1 MSDGMP
7 GTLVTADQ
15 LGRWYGQVVGL
26 SELTLAIEPGITG
39 LVGPNGAG
47 KSTFLKLVAGEIRPS
62 RGSLSVLG
70 LAPFANTELFRR
82 AGFCPQQETLY
93 EDMTGFEVVRF
104 LMRLHGFG
112 AAEATRRANEALD
125 RVGLDDARTR
135 RVGGYSKGMR
145 QRTKIAQA
153 IAHGPELI
161 VADEPFNGL
170 DPVGRAELTELFVQ
184 LGRENVSLLVSTHVL
199 HEVEALTRQIV
210 LFHRGRLLAQGPVAQ
225 VRQLLSRHPRR
236 VELRAR
242 EPRKLA
248 RELVQLEFVSSVRI
262 GHDDGRIQVETVD
275 LERFFAELTRLAALT
290 RSGVTALESHDA
302 SLEAVFDY
310 LVA

>member
-1 MSDGMP
+1 MSGA
-7 GTLVTADQ
+7 LLSADQ

-26 SELTLAIEPGITG
+26 SDLTLSLERGVTG

-62 RGSLSVLG
+62 RGTLEVLG
-70 LAPFANTELFRR
+70 LKPFANAELFRR
-82 AGFCPQQETLY
+82 AGFCPQQEALY
-93 EDMTGFEVVRF
+93 EDMTGLEVVRF

-112 AAEATRRANEALD
+112 TAEATRRANEALD
-125 RVGLDDARTR
+125 RVGLGDARKR

-145 QRTKIAQA
+145 QRAKIAQA
-153 IAHGPELI
+153 IAHGPELV

-170 DPVGRAELTELFVQ
+170 DPVGRAEMTELFAQ
-184 LGRENVSLLVSTHVL
+184 AGREGMSVLVSTHVL
-199 HEVEALTRQIV
+199 HEVEALTHEIV
-210 LFHRGRLLAQGPVAQ
+210 LFHRGRLLAQGPVGQ

-242 EPRKLA
+242 EPRRLA
-248 RELVQLEFVSSVRI
+248 RALVELDFVLSVRVAQT
-262 GHDDGRIQVETVD
+262 DGRIDVETFE
-275 LERFFAELTRLAALT
+275 LERFFEALT
-290 RSGVTALESHDA
+290 RIAADLRAGVTSLESHDA

>member
-1 MSDGMP
+1 MSGVLLD
-7 GTLVTADQ
+7 ADQ
-15 LGRWYGQVVGL
+15 LGRWYGLVVGL
-26 SELTLAIEPGITG
+26 ADLTLTLERGVTG

-62 RGSLSVLG
+62 RGTLTVLD
-70 LAPFANTELFRR
+70 LEPFANSALFRR

-93 EDMTGFEVVRF
+93 EDMTGLEVVRF

-112 AAEATRRANEALD
+112 AAEASSRANEALD
-125 RVGLDDARTR
+125 RVGLGDARKR

-170 DPVGRAELTELFVQ
+170 DPVGRAEMTTLFAQ
-184 LGRENVSLLVSTHVL
+184 LGSEGVSVLVSSHVL

-225 VRQLLSRHPRR
+225 VRKLLSRHPRR

-248 RELVQLEFVSSVRI
+248 RALVELDFVASVRVQT
-262 GHDDGRIQVETVD
+262 DEGRVSVETLD
-275 LERFFAELTRLAALT
+275 LERFFVELTRVVAETKA
-290 RSGVTALESHDA
+290 GVTSLESQDA

>member
-1 MSDGMP
+1 VSGA
-7 GTLVTADQ
+7 LVHAEQ

-26 SELTLAIEPGITG
+26 SDLSLTLERGVTG

-47 KSTFLKLVAGEIRPS
+47 KSTFLKLVAGEIRAS
-62 RGSLSVLG
+62 RGALTVLG
-70 LAPFANTELFRR
+70 LEPFANVELFRR
-82 AGFCPQQETLY
+82 AGFCPQQEALY
-93 EDMTGFEVVRF
+93 EDMTGLEVVTF
-104 LMRLHGFG
+104 LMRLHGFDPAQ
-112 AAEATRRANEALD
+112 AARRANDALD
-125 RVGLDDARTR
+125 RVGLGDARKR

-153 IAHGPELI
+153 LAHEPELI

-170 DPVGRAELTELFVQ
+170 DPVGRAEMTALLAQ
-184 LGRENVSLLVSTHVL
+184 AGREGVSVLVSTHVL
-199 HEVEALTRQIV
+199 HEVEALTSEIV

-248 RELVQLEFVSSVRI
+248 RALVELEFVASVRVAQ
-262 GHDDGRIQVETVD
+262 DEGRVSVETRD
-275 LERFFAELTRLAALT
+275 LERFFEELTHVAARERAGLT
-290 RSGVTALESHDA
+290 SVESHDA